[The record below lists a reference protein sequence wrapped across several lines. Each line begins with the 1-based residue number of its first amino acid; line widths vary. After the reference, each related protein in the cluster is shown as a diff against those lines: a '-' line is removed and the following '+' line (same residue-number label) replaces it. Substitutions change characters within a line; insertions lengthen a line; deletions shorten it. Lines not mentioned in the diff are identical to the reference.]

1 LIANSHGM
9 AWQRGP
15 RTQATRESDTA
26 VLARPTA
33 FQRESWTL
41 ETRVTRTCCA
51 SGRSPITVAWIGCD
65 VGAVEPDAVS
75 DLLFALASRGL
86 KGVARNAGWLAPIA
100 KSSDWWAFSESTTRA
115 SPPARG
121 LC

>member
-65 VGAVEPDAVS
+65 VGAVETDAVS
-75 DLLFALASRGL
+75 DLLFADDF
-86 KGVARNAGWLAPIA
+86 
-100 KSSDWWAFSESTTRA
+100 DWH
-115 SPPARG
+115 PPE
-121 LC
+121 